1 MPPRTKNSLQR
12 RRVEGT
18 GSPRFSQLCP
28 LGGSSPSPSSRV
40 VVTPPRSRHRAPG
53 SPLLGIY
60 TLRHLKGRRAP
71 RPTAARGLKW
81 EEARENAGEME
92 KGQRQGRGREG
103 GKRAAESGGPGPQT
117 ERGREEA
124 PLRHRARGRACF
136 GKGILGSRQGGPRG
150 KLRLRGFSEEGRSG
164 RVGSRPVG
172 GWV

>member
-1 MPPRTKNSLQR
+1 MLEKWRK
-12 RRVEGT
+12 
-18 GSPRFSQLCP
+18 GS
-28 LGGSSPSPSSRV
+28 
-40 VVTPPRSRHRAPG
+40 
-53 SPLLGIY
+53 
-60 TLRHLKGRRAP
+60 GRDA
-71 RPTAARGLKW
+71 
-81 EEARENAGEME
+81 
-92 KGQRQGRGREG
+92 G
-103 GKRAAESGGPGPQT
+103 GKVGSARRSPGVPGPQT